1 MNHLI
6 LSQSDKSSDSSN
18 ESASFEWESLTQN
31 LECGQQA
38 ITAPRTKIRIRRKV
52 KWQLEMK
59 FRQLSVLG
67 SQSLRTDGPKHG
79 LVVVA
84 LCDLLKWSSEW
95 KVQTRAPW
103 TMQSGF
109 IPTECTNSIGRAVNI
124 DLVTCLWTSSF
135 GHHIWWHHV
144 VDIMFR
150 TSLCWHHIVDI
161 ILYDIT
167 LLTSNHMTSY
177 LGSILEQLPISYG
190 PWGMP
195 LRIAHQAYQI
205 ARGLPI
211 GYLPMSHMRFS
222 MEVIH
227 GRFGPTKKASDAP
240 QFDMISLS
248 WSNSSTAFR
257 NLAWTGSHE
266 MVQMIGSYDMIHMI
280 WFIW

>member
-38 ITAPRTKIRIRRKV
+38 ITAPRTKIRIRWKV

-84 LCDLLKWSSEW
+84 LCDLLKSSSEW
-95 KVQTRAPW
+95 TVQTRVQW

-135 GHHIWWHHV
+135 GHHVWWHHV

-150 TSLCWHHIVDI
+150 TSLCWHHVVDI
-161 ILYDIT
+161 ILYDIVFG
-167 LLTSNHMTSY
+167 LH
-177 LGSILEQLPISYG
+177 
-190 PWGMP
+190 PWTVTHKLWTMRHAIENCP
-195 LRIAHQAYQI
+195 S
-205 ARGLPI
+205 GLPDCQR
-211 GYLPMSHMRFS
+211 LTNR
-222 MEVIH
+222 
-227 GRFGPTKKASDAP
+227 
-240 QFDMISLS
+240 L
-248 WSNSSTAFR
+248 
-257 NLAWTGSHE
+257 LAHESHE
-266 MVQMIGSYDMIHMI
+266 IFHGGHPRTVRAD
-280 WFIW
+280 